1 VTLGNFKSEIVD
13 GLPMRVAW
21 RNARHVDRVFDLL
34 LANFD
39 ATQDIESFAK
49 RMSFEYG
56 RRNNVRA
63 VPWTLVIAVL
73 LELLRWWLS
82 NEGERHTFK
91 KFQAELKSLE

>member
-56 RRNNVRA
+56 RRNN
-63 VPWTLVIAVL
+63 
-73 LELLRWWLS
+73 
-82 NEGERHTFK
+82 EGERHTFK